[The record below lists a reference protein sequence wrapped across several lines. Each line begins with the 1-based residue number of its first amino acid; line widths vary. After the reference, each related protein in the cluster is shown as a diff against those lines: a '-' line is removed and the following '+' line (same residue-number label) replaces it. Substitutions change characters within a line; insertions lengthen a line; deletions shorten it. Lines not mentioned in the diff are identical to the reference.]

1 MNDPS
6 NDTPITG
13 TRNDP
18 NSNFTGEAV
27 MVDAALVPDPDAEA
41 ELGPGDLQ
49 PIADEDVRG
58 SRLLVVR
65 RAVEVIDLDNGL
77 GGAVQFACTFQPTYG
92 TRFTWASLVLQL
104 QAPQGVY
111 IIDLSPH
118 VVREDVPVNFTVD
131 RKGKI
136 GLKYEIVEAGMEAGT
151 QKEFAT
157 YHCTVQGSG
166 EGTALARWDFR
177 ENPYRQEGL
186 GREQVLALSVP
197 VVGNVTGTLHVS
209 ARLER
214 RGLGGV
220 ADAIRDLVLGPDERH
235 FPITFDI
242 PQANPAGTKL
252 RRFLRPG

>member
-6 NDTPITG
+6 NDNSISNI
-13 TRNDP
+13 RNSDGD
-18 NSNFTGEAV
+18 NHLETV
-27 MVDAALVPDPDAEA
+27 MVDVPLIPDPDAEE

-49 PIADEDVRG
+49 SIADEDVRG

-65 RAVEVIDLDNGL
+65 RAIEMIDLDGSL
-77 GGAVQFACTFQPTYG
+77 GGAVQFTCTFQPAYG

-104 QAPQGVY
+104 QTPEGVY
-111 IIDLSPH
+111 IIDLSPRK
-118 VVREDVPVNFTVD
+118 VREDVPVNFTVD

-151 QKEFAT
+151 QKEFAI
-157 YHCTVQGSG
+157 YHCAVQGSG

-177 ENPYRQEGL
+177 ENPYRRDGL
-186 GREQVLALSVP
+186 GQEQVLAVSVP
-197 VVGNVTGTLHVS
+197 VVGTVVGSLNVS

-214 RGLGGV
+214 KGLGGV

-235 FPITFDI
+235 YPITLDI
-242 PQANPAGTKL
+242 PQVKPVTGV
-252 RRFLRPG
+252 RRFLRLT